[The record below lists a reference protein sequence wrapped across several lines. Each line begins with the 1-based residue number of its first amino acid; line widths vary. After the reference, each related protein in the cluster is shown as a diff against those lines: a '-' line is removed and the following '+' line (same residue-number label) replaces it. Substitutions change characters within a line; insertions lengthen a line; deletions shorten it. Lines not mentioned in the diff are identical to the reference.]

1 MGNPKH
7 LIAVVGPTAS
17 GKTGLAI
24 QLAKHYNT
32 AIISAD
38 SRQFYTELSIGVARP
53 SEEELKAAPHY
64 FIADRSIQN
73 QLTAGQFEKEALDT
87 LGVLFQSHDVV
98 ILCGG
103 SGLFINTLVFG
114 ADPMPEADE
123 AVRANLQQQYEEKGI
138 AFLQAELQSLD
149 PVYYNVV
156 DKQNPLRLMRAIE
169 VCLVT
174 GEPYSAQRKNERKA
188 RPFNTIFIGLDVE
201 RELLYNNINNRVDT
215 MMQKGLLAEAHAVFH
230 LKHLSTLQTV
240 GYAELF
246 DYFDGHADLDTAIDL
261 IKRNSRRYAK
271 RQLTWFRRYE
281 EIRWF
286 NPQNTAEII
295 RYLEQSV
302 GLG

>member
-1 MGNPKH
+1 MGNHKY
-7 LIAVVGPTAS
+7 LIAVTGPTAS

-32 AIISAD
+32 AILSAD
-38 SRQFYTELSIGVARP
+38 SRQFYTELNIGVARP
-53 SEEELKAAPHY
+53 SEEELTAAPHY

-73 QLTAGQFEKEALDT
+73 QLTAGQYEKEALEILDT
-87 LGVLFQSHDVV
+87 LFKTHDVV

-123 AVRANLQQQYEEKGI
+123 ALRNNLQKQYEEKGI
-138 AFLQAELQSLD
+138 GFLQAELQRLD
-149 PVYYNVV
+149 PVYYDKV

-174 GEPYSAQRKNERKA
+174 GEPYSAQRKNEKKE
-188 RPFNTIFIGLDVE
+188 RPFKTIFLGLDVE
-201 RELLYNNINNRVDT
+201 RELLYSHINNRVDT
-215 MMQKGLLAEAHAVFH
+215 MMQNGLLAEAHGLFH

-240 GYAELF
+240 GYSELF
-246 DYFDGHADLDTAIDL
+246 DYFDGHSDLETAVDL

-271 RQLTWFRRYE
+271 RQLTWFRRNE
-281 EIRWF
+281 EIKWF
-286 NPQNTAEII
+286 NPKNTEKILS
-295 RYLEQSV
+295 YLNQSISLV
-302 GLG
+302 

>member
-1 MGNPKH
+1 LGNHKY
-7 LIAVVGPTAS
+7 LIAVTGPTAS

-32 AIISAD
+32 AILSAD
-38 SRQFYTELSIGVARP
+38 SRQFYTELNIGVARP
-53 SEEELKAAPHY
+53 SQEELKAAPHY

-73 QLTAGQFEKEALDT
+73 QLTAGQYEKEALDK
-87 LGVLFQSHDVV
+87 LDALFRTHDVV

-123 AVRANLQQQYEEKGI
+123 ALRNSLQKQYEEKGI
-138 AFLQAELQSLD
+138 SFLQNELQRLD
-149 PVYYNVV
+149 PVYYDKV

-174 GEPYSAQRKNERKA
+174 GEPYSAQRKNEGKE
-188 RPFNTIFIGLDVE
+188 RPFTTIFLGLDVE
-201 RELLYNNINNRVDT
+201 RELLYNHINQRVDK
-215 MMQKGLLAEAHAVFH
+215 MMQNGLLAEAHGLFH

-240 GYAELF
+240 GYSELF
-246 DYFDGHADLDTAIDL
+246 DYFDEHSDLETAVDL

-271 RQLTWFRRYE
+271 RQLTWFRRNE
-281 EIRWF
+281 EIKWF
-286 NPQNTAEII
+286 NPLNTIEILS
-295 RYLEQSV
+295 YLNQSISLV
-302 GLG
+302 